1 MEINYKIFNP
11 GGNKTAIVIGNQYN
25 DKEKRMINNKILT
38 ENSDIEQVGFISTK
52 ENRLEMA
59 GGEFCVNATRCAIW
73 QYLEGKQGNIELN
86 VSGYTDKIIG
96 GVTKQKDVYVNI
108 QINKKTNDI
117 IEESGKLNIVKL
129 EGISLAVVNED
140 DSKTYIEELKKDEK
154 QVKVKLK
161 EIMRSFDTPENALG
175 IILLEKENGKTKINP
190 IIWVKTID
198 TLYYETACGSG
209 SLATAIYKSYIGEI
223 DVLEVLQP
231 SGYTI
236 NINLI
241 KNKEYIQN
249 AIISGKVIEE
259 G

>member
-1 MEINYKIFNP
+1 MTK
-11 GGNKTAIVIGNQYN
+11 
-25 DKEKRMINNKILT
+25 KE
-38 ENSDIEQVGFISTK
+38 E
-52 ENRLEMA
+52 
-59 GGEFCVNATRCAIW
+59 
-73 QYLEGKQGNIELN
+73 
-86 VSGYTDKIIG
+86 KII
-96 GVTKQKDVYVNI
+96 
-108 QINKKTNDI
+108 
-117 IEESGKLNIVKL
+117 
-129 EGISLAVVNED
+129 
-140 DSKTYIEELKKDEK
+140 KDEK

-198 TLYYETACGSG
+198 TLYYESACGSG
-209 SLATAIYKSYIGEI
+209 SLATAIYKSYIEEI

-231 SGYTI
+231 SGYTT